1 MYLLWPLLFLHVS
14 AARLSLFDDRLKQP
28 KQEGRVRLVGDLP
41 SSGRVEVYHDRQWGT
56 VCDDGWD
63 LAEAQVVCRQLGF
76 PGAKSVTL
84 GGRYGEGS
92 GSIWL
97 DDMNCKGSESSLSDC
112 SFKGWGVTD
121 CTHKEDAGVV
131 CETGTNI
138 TSNRQFSVDNS
149 LGLSDDLGLLFD
161 RGNGCDFKM
170 NIKDNSKESE
180 LTFCVHS
187 MILMFY
193 PELNITKDSRNLTV
207 DVSQT
212 CHPHVSAFLRY
223 LYTRQIDVSIT
234 SAQCLHQ
241 LAFTFGV
248 KKLMEDVGRVFTLLI
263 PEDNTFH
270 TQVSM
275 FEYGVRTGDLVL
287 QENVLQYLSWNCE
300 FLISSPVWST
310 ISFHMMD
317 ALLRRSDLVVKDEA
331 FLLEAL
337 ERWIQDKGDE
347 ISSDQQASLLNHI
360 RFLMI
365 PVDKL
370 YGMQF
375 SSSVLHQ
382 NHEKLYLTG
391 LLRGFQFNAL
401 PFSKIRKQIY
411 NMSSE
416 YLPRIYTGDEWS
428 VILNATT
435 VKYPRNR
442 PTYSYGY
449 TIGYNYNRGYGQ
461 NRIQSRIQTFSTPA
475 HPSALYRE
483 QNVQWQAQV
492 FLSNQECSN
501 YGISC
506 TSFPV
511 ARLYGYG
518 NQNMYASTIRY
529 SNRLILTCKNEN
541 NVFHVRDFKNS
552 MAVIPNN
559 SSMGLPNPCPDDYSF
574 RFVVRPEY
582 I

>member
-1 MYLLWPLLFLHVS
+1 MYILWTLLFFHVS
-14 AARLSLFDDRLKQP
+14 AQRWTLFDEESKP
-28 KQEGRVRLVGDLP
+28 KHEGRVRLVGKLP
-41 SSGRVEVYHDRQWGT
+41 SSGRVEIYHDGQWGT
-56 VCDDGWD
+56 VCDDGWE

-76 PGAKSVTL
+76 PGAISATP
-84 GGRYGEGS
+84 GGQYGEGS
-92 GSIWL
+92 GPIWL
-97 DDMNCKGSESSLSDC
+97 DDMNCKGSESSLSEC
-112 SFKGWGVTD
+112 NFKGWGVTD
-121 CTHKEDAGVV
+121 CSHKEDAGVV
-131 CETGTNI
+131 CKTGTNI
-138 TSNRQFSVDNS
+138 TSNRQFFVDNS
-149 LGLSDDLGLLFD
+149 LGLSGDLGLLFD
-161 RGNGCDFKM
+161 SGDGCDFK
-170 NIKDNSKESE
+170 ISIQDVSE
-180 LTFCVHS
+180 KAKLTFCVHS
-187 MILMFY
+187 TILMIY
-193 PELNITKDSRNLTV
+193 PELIKTTDSRSLTV
-207 DVSQT
+207 NISQT

-223 LYTRQIDVSIT
+223 LYTRQIDVSTT

-241 LAFTFGV
+241 LAFIFGV
-248 KKLMEDVGRVFTLLI
+248 KELMEDVGRAFTLLL
-263 PEDNTFH
+263 PEDNTFR

-275 FEYGVRTGDLVL
+275 YEYGVRTGDLVL

-317 ALLRRSDLVVKDEA
+317 ALLQRSDLIVKDEA

-337 ERWIQDKGDE
+337 EKWIQDKGDE

-360 RFLMI
+360 RFLLI

-370 YGMQF
+370 YDMQF
-375 SSSVLHQ
+375 SSSALRQ

-401 PFSKIRKQIY
+401 PFSKIRNQMD

-428 VILNATT
+428 LYMNDTT
-435 VKYPRNR
+435 V
-442 PTYSYGY
+442 
-449 TIGYNYNRGYGQ
+449 NYNPYYYGQ
-461 NRIQSRIQTFSTPA
+461 NNRIQSFSTQT

-483 QNVQWQAQV
+483 QKVQWQAQV
-492 FLSNQECSN
+492 FLSAQECSN

-518 NQNMYASTIRY
+518 NQNMYGSTIRY
-529 SNRLILTCKNEN
+529 SNRLILTCKKED
-541 NVFHVRDFKNS
+541 NVFHVQDFKNNI
-552 MAVIPNN
+552 AVVPNN
-559 SSMGLPNPCPDDYSF
+559 SSMDLPNPCPDDYSF

>member
-1 MYLLWPLLFLHVS
+1 MYFLWPLLFLHVS
-14 AARLSLFDDRLKQP
+14 ALKQQT
-28 KQEGRVRLVGDLP
+28 QEGRLRLVGDVL
-41 SSGRVEVYHDRQWGT
+41 SSGRVEIYHDGQWGT
-56 VCDDGWD
+56 ICDDGWE

-76 PGAKSVTL
+76 PGAISATP
-84 GGRYGEGS
+84 GGQYGEGS
-92 GSIWL
+92 GTIWL
-97 DDMNCKGSESSLSDC
+97 DDMNCKGSESSLSEC

-131 CETGTNI
+131 CESGKNM

-161 RGNGCDFKM
+161 SGDGCDFTV
-170 NIKDNSKESE
+170 NVQDISE
-180 LTFCVHS
+180 QAEFAICVHRL
-187 MILMFY
+187 ILMIY
-193 PELNITKDSRNLTV
+193 PKLYITNDSRNLTV
-207 DVSQT
+207 NVSHT

-223 LYTRQIDVSIT
+223 LYTRQIDVSTT

-241 LAFTFGV
+241 LAFIFGV
-248 KKLMEDVGRVFTLLI
+248 QKLMEDVGRAFTLLL
-263 PEDNTFH
+263 PEDSTFR

-275 FEYGVRTGDLVL
+275 YEYGIRTGDFVL

-317 ALLRRSDLVVKDEA
+317 ALLQRSDLIVKDEA

-337 ERWIQDKGDE
+337 EKWIQDKGDE

-360 RFLMI
+360 RFLLI

-370 YGMQF
+370 YDMQF
-375 SSSVLHQ
+375 SSSILRQ

-401 PFSKIRKQIY
+401 PFSKIRNQMD

-416 YLPRIYTGDEWS
+416 YLSRIYTGDEWS
-428 VILNATT
+428 RSINETT
-435 VKYPRNR
+435 IDYP
-442 PTYSYGY
+442 Y
-449 TIGYNYNRGYGQ
+449 YNQYRHIQ
-461 NRIQSRIQTFSTPA
+461 SNRIQSFSTPA
-475 HPSALYRE
+475 HPSSLYRE
-483 QNVQWQAQV
+483 QKVQWQAQV
-492 FLSNQECSN
+492 FLRAHECSN

-518 NQNMYASTIRY
+518 NQNRYTSTIRY
-529 SNRLILTCKNEN
+529 SNRLILTCKNED
-541 NVFHVRDFKNS
+541 NVFYVQDFKNDI
-552 MAVIPNN
+552 AVVPNN
-559 SSMGLPNPCPDDYSF
+559 SSMDLPNPCPDDYSF

>member
-14 AARLSLFDDRLKQP
+14 AQRLTLFDDRLKQP

-41 SSGRVEVYHDRQWGT
+41 SSGRVEVYHDGQWGT
-56 VCDDGWD
+56 VCDDGWE

-76 PGAKSVTL
+76 PGAISVMA
-84 GGRYGEGS
+84 GGQYGEGS
-92 GSIWL
+92 GPIWL
-97 DDMNCKGSESSLSDC
+97 DDMNCKGSESSLSEC

-121 CTHKEDAGVV
+121 CSHKEDAGVV
-131 CETGTNI
+131 CETGKNI

-149 LGLSDDLGLLFD
+149 LGLSHDLGILFD
-161 RGNGCDFKM
+161 SGDSCDFRI
-170 NIKDNSKESE
+170 NVQDTSEEEE
-180 LTFCVHS
+180 LTFCVHK

-193 PELNITKDSRNLTV
+193 PELNITNDSRNLTV
-207 DVSQT
+207 NVSQT

-241 LAFTFGV
+241 LAFIFGV
-248 KKLMEDVGRVFTLLI
+248 KKLMEDVGRTFTLLL
-263 PEDNTFH
+263 PEDNTFL

-275 FEYGVRTGDLVL
+275 YEYGVRTGDLVL

-300 FLISSPVWST
+300 YLISSPVWST

-317 ALLRRSDLVVKDEA
+317 ALLQRSDLIVNDEA

-337 ERWIQDKGDE
+337 ETWIQDKGEE

-360 RFLMI
+360 RFLLI

-370 YGMQF
+370 YETQF
-375 SSSVLHQ
+375 SSSVLRQ

-401 PFSKIRKQIY
+401 PFSKIRNQMD

-416 YLPRIYTGDEWS
+416 YLSRIYTGDEWS
-428 VILNATT
+428 VIINDTT
-435 VKYPRNR
+435 VNYP
-442 PTYSYGY
+442 YYH
-449 TIGYNYNRGYGQ
+449 YGQ
-461 NRIQSRIQTFSTPA
+461 NNRIQTFSTPA

-483 QNVQWQAQV
+483 QKVQWKAQV
-492 FLSNQECSN
+492 FLSAQECSN
-501 YGISC
+501 YGMSC

-511 ARLYGYG
+511 ARFYGYG
-518 NQNMYASTIRY
+518 NQERYTSTIRY
-529 SNRLILTCKNEN
+529 SNRLILSCKYEN
-541 NVFHVRDFKNS
+541 NVFHVQDFKNS

-559 SSMGLPNPCPDDYSF
+559 SSMDLPNPCPDDYSF

>member
-1 MYLLWPLLFLHVS
+1 MYLLWALLFLHVS
-14 AARLSLFDDRLKQP
+14 AQRLTVFDDRLKQP

-41 SSGRVEVYHDRQWGT
+41 SSGRVEFYHDGQWGT
-56 VCDDGWD
+56 VCDDGWE

-76 PGAKSVTL
+76 PGAISVTP
-84 GGRYGEGS
+84 GGQYGEGS
-92 GSIWL
+92 GPIWL

-121 CTHKEDAGVV
+121 CSHKEDAGVV

-138 TSNRQFSVDNS
+138 TSNRQFFLDNS

-161 RGNGCDFKM
+161 SGDGCDVRI
-170 NIKDNSKESE
+170 NVQDTSEEEE
-180 LTFCVHS
+180 LTFCVHR
-187 MILMFY
+187 MILMIY
-193 PELNITKDSRNLTV
+193 PELNITNGSRNLTV

-241 LAFTFGV
+241 LAFIFGV
-248 KKLMEDVGRVFTLLI
+248 KKLMEDVGRAFTLLL
-263 PEDNTFH
+263 PEDNTFR

-275 FEYGVRTGDLVL
+275 YEYGVRTGDLVL

-317 ALLRRSDLVVKDEA
+317 ALLRRSDLIVNDEA
-331 FLLEAL
+331 FLLEGL
-337 ERWIQDKGDE
+337 ETWIQDKGDE

-360 RFLMI
+360 RFLLI

-370 YGMQF
+370 YEMQF
-375 SSSVLHQ
+375 SSGVFHQ

-401 PFSKIRKQIY
+401 PFSKIRNQMD

-416 YLPRIYTGDEWS
+416 YLPRIYTGDDWS
-428 VILNATT
+428 QFINDTT
-435 VKYPRNR
+435 
-442 PTYSYGY
+442 
-449 TIGYNYNRGYGQ
+449 INYQYHNYYYGQ
-461 NRIQSRIQTFSTPA
+461 NNRIQNFLTPA

-483 QNVQWQAQV
+483 QKVYWQAQV
-492 FLSNQECSN
+492 FLSAQECSN
-501 YGISC
+501 NGISC

-511 ARLYGYG
+511 ARFLANG
-518 NQNMYASTIRY
+518 NQNMYTSTIRY
-529 SNRLILTCKNEN
+529 SNRLILSCKNEN
-541 NVFHVRDFKNS
+541 NVFHVQDFKNS
-552 MAVIPNN
+552 MAVVSNN

>member
-1 MYLLWPLLFLHVS
+1 MYLLWALLFLHVS
-14 AARLSLFDDRLKQP
+14 AQRLTVFDDRLKQP

-41 SSGRVEVYHDRQWGT
+41 SSGRVEVYHDGQWGT
-56 VCDDGWD
+56 VCDDGWE

-76 PGAKSVTL
+76 PGAISVKP
-84 GGRYGEGS
+84 GGQYGEGS
-92 GSIWL
+92 GPIWL

-121 CTHKEDAGVV
+121 CSHKEDAGVV
-131 CETGTNI
+131 CETGKNI
-138 TSNRQFSVDNS
+138 SSNRQFSVDNS

-161 RGNGCDFKM
+161 NGNGCDFRI
-170 NIKDNSKESE
+170 NIQDVNEESE
-180 LTFCVHS
+180 LTFRVHRT
-187 MILMFY
+187 ILMIY
-193 PELNITKDSRNLTV
+193 PELNIKNDSRNLTV
-207 DVSQT
+207 NVSQT

-234 SAQCLHQ
+234 SAQCVHQ
-241 LAFTFGV
+241 LAFIFGV
-248 KKLMEDVGRVFTLLI
+248 KKLMEDVGRAFSLLL
-263 PEDNTFH
+263 PEDNTFR

-275 FEYGVRTGDLVL
+275 YEYGVRTGDLVL

-317 ALLRRSDLVVKDEA
+317 ALLRRSDLIVNDEA
-331 FLLEAL
+331 FLLEGL
-337 ERWIQDKGDE
+337 ETWIQDKGDE

-360 RFLMI
+360 RFLLI

-370 YGMQF
+370 YEMQF
-375 SSSVLHQ
+375 SSGVFHQ

-401 PFSKIRKQIY
+401 PFSKIKNQMD

-416 YLPRIYTGDEWS
+416 YLPRIYTGDDWS
-428 VILNATT
+428 QFINDTT
-435 VKYPRNR
+435 
-442 PTYSYGY
+442 
-449 TIGYNYNRGYGQ
+449 INYQYHNYYYGQ
-461 NRIQSRIQTFSTPA
+461 NNRIQNFLTPA

-483 QNVQWQAQV
+483 QKVYWQAQV
-492 FLSNQECSN
+492 FLSAQECSN
-501 YGISC
+501 NGISC

-511 ARLYGYG
+511 ARFLANG
-518 NQNMYASTIRY
+518 NQNMYTSTIRY
-529 SNRLILTCKNEN
+529 SNRLILSCKNEN
-541 NVFHVRDFKNS
+541 NVFHVQDFKNS
-552 MAVIPNN
+552 MAVVSNN

>member
-1 MYLLWPLLFLHVS
+1 MFIWRIFLNFKINKYYVTIIFVNILLNLVS
-14 AARLSLFDDRLKQP
+14 LAEDVRLKQP

-41 SSGRVEVYHDRQWGT
+41 SSGRVEVYHDGQWGT

-76 PGAKSVTL
+76 PGAKSFMP

-112 SFKGWGVTD
+112 SFKGWGITD
-121 CTHKEDAGVV
+121 CSHKEDAGVV

-138 TSNRQFSVDNS
+138 TSDHQFFLDNS

-161 RGNGCDFKM
+161 SGDGCDFRI
-170 NIKDNSKESE
+170 NVQDVSEESE

-187 MILMFY
+187 MILMIY
-193 PELNITKDSRNLTV
+193 PELNITNNSGNLTV
-207 DVSQT
+207 DVSHT

-223 LYTRQIDVSIT
+223 LYSRQIDVSIT

-241 LAFTFGV
+241 LAFNFGV
-248 KKLMEDVGRVFTLLI
+248 KKLMEDVGRAFTLLI

-275 FEYGVRTGDLVL
+275 FEYGLRTGDLVL
-287 QENVLQYLSWNCE
+287 QENVLQYLSWNFE

-317 ALLRRSDLVVKDEA
+317 ALLRRSDLIVKDEA

-360 RFLMI
+360 RFLLI

-370 YGMQF
+370 YEMQF
-375 SSSVLHQ
+375 SSSILHR

-401 PFSKIRKQIY
+401 PFSKIRNQMY
-411 NMSSE
+411 NTSSE

-428 VILNATT
+428 VFINDTT
-435 VKYPRNR
+435 V
-442 PTYSYGY
+442 
-449 TIGYNYNRGYGQ
+449 NYQYHNYYYGQ
-461 NRIQSRIQTFSTPA
+461 NNRIQSFSTPA
-475 HPSALYRE
+475 HPSALYKE

-492 FLSNQECSN
+492 FLSNQECSY
-501 YGISC
+501 YGIPC

-518 NQNMYASTIRY
+518 NQNMYTSTIRY

-541 NVFHVRDFKNS
+541 NIFHVQDFKND

-582 I
+582 M

>member
-14 AARLSLFDDRLKQP
+14 AARLNLFDDGLKQA
-28 KQEGRVRLVGDLP
+28 KQEGRVRLVGDQP
-41 SSGRVEVYHDRQWGT
+41 SSGRVEIYHDGQWGT
-56 VCDDGWD
+56 VCDDDWD
-63 LAEAQVVCRQLGF
+63 MAEAQVVCRQLGF
-76 PGAKSVTL
+76 PGAKLFTL

-92 GSIWL
+92 GKIWL
-97 DDMNCKGSESSLSDC
+97 DDMKCQGSESSLSEC

-121 CTHKEDAGVV
+121 CSHKEDAGVV

-161 RGNGCDFKM
+161 SGDGCDFR
-170 NIKDNSKESE
+170 IKVKDDSEESE
-180 LTFCVHS
+180 LTFCVHR

-193 PELNITKDSRNLTV
+193 PELNITDNSRNLTV

-223 LYTRQIDVSIT
+223 LYTRKIDVSVT

-248 KKLMEDVGRVFTLLI
+248 KKLMEDVGRAFTLLI
-263 PEDNTFH
+263 PEDNTFQ

-300 FLISSPVWST
+300 FLISSPVWSSV
-310 ISFHMMD
+310 SFHMMD
-317 ALLRRSDLVVKDEA
+317 ALLQRSDLVVKDEA

-347 ISSDQQASLLNHI
+347 LSSDQQASLLNHI
-360 RFLMI
+360 RFLLI
-365 PVDKL
+365 PVDRL
-370 YGMQF
+370 YEMQF
-375 SSSVLHQ
+375 SSSVLRR

-401 PFSKIRKQIY
+401 PFSKIRNNTI
-411 NMSSE
+411 SE

-428 VILNATT
+428 VIFNATT
-435 VKYPRNR
+435 VKNSRYEYRN
-442 PTYSYGY
+442 GY
-449 TIGYNYNRGYGQ
+449 NIDYNYNRGYGQ
-461 NRIQSRIQTFSTPA
+461 NNRMQSFSTPA

-483 QNVQWQAQV
+483 QKVFWQAQV
-492 FLSNQECSN
+492 ILSRQECSN

-506 TSFPV
+506 YSFPV
-511 ARLYGYG
+511 ARIIASG
-518 NQNMYASTIRY
+518 NQNMYTSIIRY

-541 NVFHVRDFKNS
+541 NVFQVQDFKNS

>member
-1 MYLLWPLLFLHVS
+1 MCLQYTTIYLKSWQSCSSDLKYSLHRFTDWSVLFVVGLLLHFHEPS
-14 AARLSLFDDRLKQP
+14 K
-28 KQEGRVRLVGDLP
+28 VRLVGDLP
-41 SSGRVEVYHDRQWGT
+41 SSGRVEVYHDGQWGT

-76 PGAKSVTL
+76 PGAKSFMP
-84 GGRYGEGS
+84 GGQYGEGS
-92 GSIWL
+92 GPIWL
-97 DDMNCKGSESSLSDC
+97 DEMNCKGSEGSLSEC
-112 SFKGWGVTD
+112 CFKGWGVTD
-121 CTHKEDAGVV
+121 CSHKEDAGVV
-131 CETGTNI
+131 CETGK
-138 TSNRQFSVDNS
+138 TSTGSCRNYSGTDGSEGRGGVRDSEARCGDKGSSCQGIRELEEHFN
-149 LGLSDDLGLLFD
+149 LIYYLF
-161 RGNGCDFKM
+161 
-170 NIKDNSKESE
+170 
-180 LTFCVHS
+180 FCRFRHY
-187 MILMFY
+187 LF
-193 PELNITKDSRNLTV
+193 L
-207 DVSQT
+207 
-212 CHPHVSAFLRY
+212 LRY
-223 LYTRQIDVSIT
+223 LYTRQIDISIT

-317 ALLRRSDLVVKDEA
+317 ALLRRSDLVVKDET

-337 ERWIQDKGDE
+337 ERWIQNKGDE
-347 ISSDQQASLLNHI
+347 ISSDQQASLLNLI
-360 RFLMI
+360 RFLLI

-375 SSSVLHQ
+375 SSSVLHR

-401 PFSKIRKQIY
+401 PFSKIRNQID
-411 NMSSE
+411 NISSE
-416 YLPRIYTGDEWS
+416 YLPRIYTGDE
-428 VILNATT
+428 
-435 VKYPRNR
+435 
-442 PTYSYGY
+442 
-449 TIGYNYNRGYGQ
+449 
-461 NRIQSRIQTFSTPA
+461 IQTFSTPA

-492 FLSNQECSN
+492 FLNNQECSN

-529 SNRLILTCKNEN
+529 NNRLILTCKNEN
-541 NVFHVRDFKNS
+541 NIFHVQDFKND

>member
-14 AARLSLFDDRLKQP
+14 AARLSLFDDGLKHA
-28 KQEGRVRLVGDLP
+28 KQEGRVRLVGDQP
-41 SSGRVEVYHDRQWGT
+41 SSGRVEVYHDGQWGT
-56 VCDDGWD
+56 VCDDDWD
-63 LAEAQVVCRQLGF
+63 MAEAQVVCRQLGF
-76 PGAKSVTL
+76 PGAKSFTL

-92 GSIWL
+92 GKIWL
-97 DDMNCKGSESSLSDC
+97 DDMKCKGSESSLSEC
-112 SFKGWGVTD
+112 SFKDWGVTD
-121 CTHKEDAGVV
+121 CSHKEDAGVV

-161 RGNGCDFKM
+161 SGDGCDFR
-170 NIKDNSKESE
+170 IKVKDIGEESE
-180 LTFCVHS
+180 LTFCVHR
-187 MILMFY
+187 MILVFY
-193 PELNITKDSRNLTV
+193 PELNIRNGSRNLTV

-223 LYTRQIDVSIT
+223 LYTRQIDVSVT

-248 KKLMEDVGRVFTLLI
+248 KKLMEDVGRAFTSLI
-263 PEDNTFH
+263 PEDNTFQ

-310 ISFHMMD
+310 VSFHMMD
-317 ALLRRSDLVVKDEA
+317 ALLQRSDLVVKDEA

-347 ISSDQQASLLNHI
+347 MSSDQQASLLNQI
-360 RFLMI
+360 RFLLI

-370 YGMQF
+370 YEMQF

-401 PFSKIRKQIY
+401 PFSKIRKQMY

-428 VILNATT
+428 VIFNATT
-435 VKYPRNR
+435 VKYPRYEYRN
-442 PTYSYGY
+442 GY
-449 TIGYNYNRGYGQ
+449 NMEYNYNRGYGQ
-461 NRIQSRIQTFSTPA
+461 NNRMQSFSTPA

-483 QNVQWQAQV
+483 QKVFWQAQV
-492 FLSNQECSN
+492 FLSRQECSN
-501 YGISC
+501 YGIPC
-506 TSFPV
+506 YSFPV
-511 ARLYGYG
+511 ARITASS
-518 NQNMYASTIRY
+518 NQNLYTSTIRY

-541 NVFHVRDFKNS
+541 NVFQVQDFKNS

>member
-1 MYLLWPLLFLHVS
+1 MVMYILWTLLFFHVS
-14 AARLSLFDDRLKQP
+14 AQRWTLFDEESKP
-28 KQEGRVRLVGDLP
+28 KREGRVRLVGDLP
-41 SSGRVEVYHDRQWGT
+41 SSGRVEVYHDGQWGT
-56 VCDDGWD
+56 VCDDGWE
-63 LAEAQVVCRQLGF
+63 LAEAQVVCHQLGF
-76 PGAKSVTL
+76 PGAISVTP
-84 GGRYGEGS
+84 GGQYGEGS
-92 GSIWL
+92 GPIWL
-97 DDMNCKGSESSLSDC
+97 DDMNCKGSESSLSEC
-112 SFKGWGVTD
+112 CFKGWGVTD
-121 CTHKEDAGVV
+121 CSHKEDAGVV
-131 CETGTNI
+131 CEPGSNI
-138 TSNRQFSVDNS
+138 TSDRQFSVDNS

-161 RGNGCDFKM
+161 RGDGCDFRI
-170 NIKDNSKESE
+170 NVQDTSEESE
-180 LTFCVHS
+180 LTFCVHK
-187 MILMFY
+187 MILMIY
-193 PELNITKDSRNLTV
+193 PELNITNNSRNLTV
-207 DVSQT
+207 NVSQT

-241 LAFTFGV
+241 LSFIFGV
-248 KKLMEDVGRVFTLLI
+248 KKLMEDVGRAFTLLL
-263 PEDNTFH
+263 PEDNTFR

-275 FEYGVRTGDLVL
+275 YEYGVHTRDLVL

-317 ALLRRSDLVVKDEA
+317 ALLQRSDLIVNDEA

-360 RFLMI
+360 RFLLI

-370 YGMQF
+370 YEMQF

-401 PFSKIRKQIY
+401 PFSKIRNQMD

-416 YLPRIYTGDEWS
+416 YLPRIYTEDEWS
-428 VILNATT
+428 LFINDTT
-435 VKYPRNR
+435 INYP
-442 PTYSYGY
+442 YYH
-449 TIGYNYNRGYGQ
+449 YNYGQ
-461 NRIQSRIQTFSTPA
+461 NNRIQTFSTPA
-475 HPSALYRE
+475 HPSALYRA

-492 FLSNQECSN
+492 FLSAQECSN

-506 TSFPV
+506 YSFPV
-511 ARLYGYG
+511 ARFVGYG

-529 SNRLILTCKNEN
+529 SNRLILSCKTKN
-541 NVFHVRDFKNS
+541 NVFHVQDFKND

>member
-1 MYLLWPLLFLHVS
+1 MLKSVS
-14 AARLSLFDDRLKQP
+14 TPDEESKP
-28 KQEGRVRLVGDLP
+28 KREGRVRLVGDLP
-41 SSGRVEVYHDRQWGT
+41 SSGRVEVYHDGQWGT

-76 PGAKSVTL
+76 PGAKSVTP
-84 GGRYGEGS
+84 GGQYGEGS
-92 GSIWL
+92 GPIWL
-97 DDMNCKGSESSLSDC
+97 DDMNCKGSEGSLSEC
-112 SFKGWGVTD
+112 CFKGWGVTD
-121 CTHKEDAGVV
+121 CSHKEDAGVV

-138 TSNRQFSVDNS
+138 TSNRQFFLDNS

-161 RGNGCDFKM
+161 SGDGCDFTI
-170 NIKDNSKESE
+170 NVQDVSEESE

-187 MILMFY
+187 MILMIY
-193 PELNITKDSRNLTV
+193 PELNITNNSGNLTV

-275 FEYGVRTGDLVL
+275 FKYGVRTGDLVL

-370 YGMQF
+370 NGMQF
-375 SSSVLHQ
+375 SSSVLRQ

-391 LLRGFQFNAL
+391 LLRGFQFNVV
-401 PFSKIRKQIY
+401 PFSKIRNQID
-411 NMSSE
+411 NISSE

-428 VILNATT
+428 LFINDTT
-435 VKYPRNR
+435 V
-442 PTYSYGY
+442 
-449 TIGYNYNRGYGQ
+449 NYQYHHYYYGQ
-461 NRIQSRIQTFSTPA
+461 NNRIQTFSTPA

-529 SNRLILTCKNEN
+529 SNRLLLTCKKEN
-541 NVFHVRDFKNS
+541 NIFHVQDFKND
-552 MAVIPNN
+552 MAEIPNN

>member
-1 MYLLWPLLFLHVS
+1 M
-14 AARLSLFDDRLKQP
+14 
-28 KQEGRVRLVGDLP
+28 P
-41 SSGRVEVYHDRQWGT
+41 SSGRVEVYHDGQWGT

-76 PGAKSVTL
+76 PGAKSVTP

-161 RGNGCDFKM
+161 RGNGCDFKI

-193 PELNITKDSRNLTV
+193 PELNITKDSRTLTV

-212 CHPHVSAFLRY
+212 CHPHVSPFLRY

-275 FEYGVRTGDLVL
+275 FKYGVRTGDLVL

-317 ALLRRSDLVVKDEA
+317 ALLRRSDLVVKGEA

-370 YGMQF
+370 YEMQF
-375 SSSVLHQ
+375 SSSVLRR

-435 VKYPRNR
+435 VKYPR
-442 PTYSYGY
+442 
-449 TIGYNYNRGYGQ
+449 YNYNRGYGQ

-541 NVFHVRDFKNS
+541 NIFHVQDFKNS

>member
-14 AARLSLFDDRLKQP
+14 AQRLTLFDDRLKQP

-41 SSGRVEVYHDRQWGT
+41 SSGRVEVYHDGQWGT
-56 VCDDGWD
+56 VCDDGWE

-76 PGAKSVTL
+76 PGAISVTT
-84 GGRYGEGS
+84 GGQYGEGS
-92 GSIWL
+92 GPIWL
-97 DDMNCKGSESSLSDC
+97 DDMNCKGSESSLSEC

-121 CTHKEDAGVV
+121 CSHKEDAGVV

-149 LGLSDDLGLLFD
+149 LGLSHDLGLLFD
-161 RGNGCDFKM
+161 SGDGCDFRI
-170 NIKDNSKESE
+170 NVRETSEEEE
-180 LTFCVHS
+180 LTFCVHKI
-187 MILMFY
+187 ILMFY
-193 PELNITKDSRNLTV
+193 PELNITNDSRNLTV
-207 DVSQT
+207 NVSQT

-241 LAFTFGV
+241 LAFIFGV
-248 KKLMEDVGRVFTLLI
+248 KKLMEDVGRTFTLLL
-263 PEDNTFH
+263 PEDNTFL

-275 FEYGVRTGDLVL
+275 YEYGVRTGDLVL

-300 FLISSPVWST
+300 YLISSPVWST

-317 ALLRRSDLVVKDEA
+317 ALLQRSDLIVNDEA
-331 FLLEAL
+331 LLLEAL

-360 RFLMI
+360 RFLLI

-370 YGMQF
+370 YEMQF
-375 SSSVLHQ
+375 SSSVLRQ

-401 PFSKIRKQIY
+401 PFSKIRNKMD

-416 YLPRIYTGDEWS
+416 YLSRIYTGDEWS
-428 VILNATT
+428 VIFNVST
-435 VKYPRNR
+435 VKYPR
-442 PTYSYGY
+442 YD
-449 TIGYNYNRGYGQ
+449 YNYNRRYGQ
-461 NRIQSRIQTFSTPA
+461 NNRILTFSTPA
-475 HPSALYRE
+475 HPSALYRK
-483 QNVQWQAQV
+483 QMVFWQAQV
-492 FLSNQECSN
+492 FLSAQECSN

-506 TSFPV
+506 YSFPV
-511 ARLYGYG
+511 ARFVANG
-518 NQNMYASTIRY
+518 NQNMYTSTIRY
-529 SNRLILTCKNEN
+529 SNRLILSCKNEN
-541 NVFHVRDFKNS
+541 NVFHVQDFKNS

-559 SSMGLPNPCPDDYSF
+559 SSMDLPNPCPDDYSF
-574 RFVVRPEY
+574 RFVARPEY